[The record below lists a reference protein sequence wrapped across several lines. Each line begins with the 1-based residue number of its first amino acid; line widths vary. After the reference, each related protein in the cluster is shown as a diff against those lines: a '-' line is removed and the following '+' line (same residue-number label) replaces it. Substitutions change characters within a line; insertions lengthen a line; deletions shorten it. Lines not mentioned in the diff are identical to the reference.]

1 MRGSQEVL
9 PGCPGR
15 IRVECSPGDLQG
27 GPPGSWG
34 LPGAGVSLGKGVGAS
49 LGLERSSHL
58 SGVRLRGLSPPLPR
72 PHQSPFGEQEP
83 SVRMRPEAERRVVQ
97 EAWLWPR
104 GRSWSAQKPPGS
116 GPRLRLSWL
125 HLPTG

>member
-34 LPGAGVSLGKGVGAS
+34 LPGAGVSLGKGAHELSRAKARVHLLDDFRS
-49 LGLERSSHL
+49 VERL
-58 SGVRLRGLSPPLPR
+58 
-72 PHQSPFGEQEP
+72 
-83 SVRMRPEAERRVVQ
+83 A
-97 EAWLWPR
+97 
-104 GRSWSAQKPPGS
+104 KPQ
-116 GPRLRLSWL
+116 LLN
-125 HLPTG
+125 